1 MTDRRPCHSDIT
13 SSVRTQHPCAGTL
26 RNARCSVN
34 SIGYRESEYRESTF
48 HTLYGG
54 LRVIRLADAARS
66 SSTDA
71 RRSAVSDA
79 AARGWA
85 LMKSGRARGGTA
97 RWLPPTM
104 MSGGPVRRRIRCQR
118 DRQRTHR
125 ACRERHQECGR
136 NDTRPPDRRGRGCR
150 SILGSGSLGSWQRGN
165 PCPGCRQRQGGQVV
179 IRRPAPDHRTS
190 DQSAGSSI
198 LRMGLLSVRVR
209 RGGATA

>member
-26 RNARCSVN
+26 RNACCSVN

-48 HTLYGG
+48 HTLYAG

-85 LMKSGRARGGTA
+85 LMRSGRARGGTA

-104 MSGGPVRRRIRCQR
+104 TRAAESGVSGTGNARTGPAGNALRSAAEMARRIGAVGDAGQTSAAARLGPGSEAIP
-118 DRQRTHR
+118 
-125 ACRERHQECGR
+125 AC
-136 NDTRPPDRRGRGCR
+136 
-150 SILGSGSLGSWQRGN
+150 
-165 PCPGCRQRQGGQVV
+165 GCRQRQGGQVV
-179 IRRPAPDHRTS
+179 IRRPVLDHRTP
-190 DQSAGSSI
+190 DQSAGSST
-198 LRMGLLSVRVR
+198 LRMGLSSVRVR